1 MPKLSIIT
9 INYNNAEGLKLTIK
23 SVINQ
28 NSNDFEYIVIDGE
41 STDNSKAI
49 ITHFDANIHGWISE
63 PDRGVYEA
71 MNKGIKKAKGEY
83 LLFLNSG
90 DYLYA
95 KNSISSFLEKE
106 FQEDIVIGDLLLK
119 ENVTNLKYET
129 KIVPENITA
138 KYLIFDYIPHPST
151 FIKRS
156 LFKTI
161 GLYNEHN
168 KIVSDWEF
176 FVKSFLLFNASY
188 THFKEIVSVFITDGL
203 SANPKNQELIK
214 KEKSEILAT
223 NYPYLW
229 PDYQS
234 YKKLIDTQKAF
245 KNSYEY
251 KAIEFLK
258 KIKAVSFLVFINKTV
273 KKIR

>member
-9 INYNNAEGLKLTIK
+9 INYNDADGLKRTIE
-23 SVINQ
+23 SVVNQ
-28 NSNDFEYIVIDGE
+28 NSSDFEYIIIDGA
-41 STDNSKAI
+41 STDNSKNI
-49 ITHFDANIHGWISE
+49 IQTFEAKINAWISE
-63 PDRGVYEA
+63 PDKGVYEA
-71 MNKGIKKAKGEY
+71 MNKGIKKAKGDY

-106 FQEDIVIGDLLLK
+106 FQEDIVIGDLHLK
-119 ENVTNLKYET
+119 DHFSSTTHNT
-129 KIVPENITA
+129 KIIPENITA
-138 KYLIFDYIPHPST
+138 NYLFFDYIPHPST

-214 KEKSEILAT
+214 KEKTKILA
-223 NYPYLW
+223 NNFSYLW

-234 YKKLIDTQKAF
+234 YNKLINTQKAF

-251 KAIEFLK
+251 KAIEFLR
-258 KIKAVSFLVFINKTV
+258 KIKAIEFLVFLNKIFR
-273 KKIR
+273 KIR